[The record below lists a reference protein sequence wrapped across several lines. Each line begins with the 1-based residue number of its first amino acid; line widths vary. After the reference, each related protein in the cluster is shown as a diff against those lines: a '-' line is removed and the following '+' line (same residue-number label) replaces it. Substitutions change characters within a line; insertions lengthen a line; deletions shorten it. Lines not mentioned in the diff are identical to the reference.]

1 MDKLGI
7 KRTFAYILAIFLI
20 VSIIS
25 FMYGL
30 MWFFVEILNN
40 NIKNNVKIENNLNT
54 EVIDVNLEK
63 ENIKKLDIDLNY
75 TDLNILKGEELK
87 FESSDK
93 SIDIKE
99 ENNEVK
105 ITEKNINPKIHF
117 GININK
123 KNTLNI
129 YIPENMQFEDVK
141 INAGVGTI
149 KIENLKTDNLKLEG
163 GVGNIFI
170 KTKVDNMAKI
180 EAGVGK
186 INLNIL
192 NDPKDF
198 NLKIEKG
205 LGQIYFNDNKL
216 EEEQIGNGKVKF
228 EIEGGVGKIEI
239 FNK

>member
-1 MDKLGI
+1 MNKLGI

-20 VSIIS
+20 VGILSLI
-25 FMYGL
+25 YGG
-30 MWFFVEILNN
+30 MCFFAEILNN
-40 NIKNNVKIENNLNT
+40 NIKNNVKIENNTNA
-54 EVIDVNLEK
+54 EVINLNLKK

-75 TDLNILKGEELK
+75 TDLNILKGEELR
-87 FESSDK
+87 FESTDK

-99 ENNEVK
+99 ENSEIK
-105 ITEKNINPKIHF
+105 IAEKNSNSKISL
-117 GININK
+117 GINK

-129 YIPENMQFEDVK
+129 YIPENMEFENVK
-141 INAGVGTI
+141 ISAGVGTI
-149 KIENLKTDNLKLEG
+149 EIENLKTDNLKLEG

-170 KTKVDNMAKI
+170 KTKVKNMAKI
-180 EAGVGK
+180 EAGVGN
-186 INLNIL
+186 INFNIL
-192 NDPKDF
+192 NDPKDV
-198 NLKIEKG
+198 NLKIERG

>member
-1 MDKLGI
+1 MNKLGI

-20 VSIIS
+20 VGILSLI
-25 FMYGL
+25 YGVIC
-30 MWFFVEILNN
+30 FFAEILNN
-40 NIKNNVKIENNLNT
+40 NIKNNVKIENNVNT
-54 EVIDVNLEK
+54 EVIDVNFEK

-99 ENNEVK
+99 ENNEIK
-105 ITEKNINPKIHF
+105 IAEKNINSKISF
-117 GININK
+117 GINNK

-129 YIPENMQFEDVK
+129 YVPENMKFENVK
-141 INAGVGTI
+141 ISAGVGTI
-149 KIENLKTDNLKLEG
+149 EIENLKTDNLKLEG

-192 NDPKDF
+192 NDPKDI
-198 NLKIEKG
+198 NLKIERG

-216 EEEQIGNGKVKF
+216 EEEQIGDGKVKF

>member
-1 MDKLGI
+1 MNKLGI

-20 VSIIS
+20 VGILS
-25 FMYGL
+25 FINGI
-30 MWFFVEILNN
+30 MWFFAEILNS
-40 NIKNNVKIENNLNT
+40 NIKKDNIRIENNTNA
-54 EVIDVNLEK
+54 EVINLNFK
-63 ENIKKLDIDLNY
+63 QENIKKLDIDLNY
-75 TDLNILKGEELK
+75 TDLNILKGEELR
-87 FESSDK
+87 FESTDK

-99 ENNEVK
+99 ENNEIK
-105 ITEKNINPKIHF
+105 IAEKIINSKLSL
-117 GININK
+117 GINNN
-123 KNTLNI
+123 KNTINI
-129 YIPENMQFEDVK
+129 YIPENMKFENVK
-141 INAGVGTI
+141 ITAGVGTI
-149 KIENLKTDNLKLEG
+149 KIENLITDNLKLEG

-170 KTKVDNMAKI
+170 KTKVDNIAKI

-198 NLKIEKG
+198 NLKIERG

-216 EEEQIGNGKVKF
+216 EEDQIGNGKVKF

>member
-1 MDKLGI
+1 MNKLGI

-20 VSIIS
+20 VGILSLI
-25 FMYGL
+25 YGV
-30 MWFFVEILNN
+30 MWFFAEILNN
-40 NIKNNVKIENNLNT
+40 NIKNNVKIENNVNT
-54 EVIDVNLEK
+54 EVIDVNFEK

-99 ENNEVK
+99 ENNEIK
-105 ITEKNINPKIHF
+105 IAEKNINSKISF
-117 GININK
+117 GINNK

-129 YIPENMQFEDVK
+129 YIPENLKFKNVK
-141 INAGVGTI
+141 ISAGVGTI
-149 KIENLKTDNLKLEG
+149 EIENLKTDNLKLEG

-192 NDPKDF
+192 NDPKDV
-198 NLKIEKG
+198 NLKIERG

-216 EEEQIGNGKVKF
+216 EEEQIGDGKVKF